1 MAGEFHHDIRRY
13 SVREGEAN
21 EGLAASVG
29 ANEFVFGFDFVVTDV
44 VFVVCDGVG
53 RVEAADFAEVFE
65 AAGDAPDQG
74 IPAETLTRPLP
85 HHHSIHN
92 VLLLGRCPTEVN
104 TCRFYTLVPHQVC
117 KKGNVIILLKKILC
131 IAMAK

>member
-13 SVREGEAN
+13 SVREGEAD

-53 RVEAADFAEVFE
+53 RVEAADFAEVNVS
-65 AAGDAPDQG
+65 AGM
-74 IPAETLTRPLP
+74 PLIRASP
-85 HHHSIHN
+85 
-92 VLLLGRCPTEVN
+92 
-104 TCRFYTLVPHQVC
+104 
-117 KKGNVIILLKKILC
+117 LKH
-131 IAMAK
+131 